1 MRTFA
6 PSAMAAIASPVLGM
20 AALVRMDF
28 PGGAVLLAA
37 ANFDVQAPSG
47 LYRGAISLGEISEV
61 NDSPGEIK
69 GLQFSLSGVRSE
81 YIALAL
87 DDAGVVPGTPVT
99 IRTGIFDAATGQ
111 LCDEPIAWRGTL
123 DTMSITENG
132 ETCTIAATAESSAVD
147 LLRGS
152 PLPYS
157 DADQKAIYPDDRI
170 FEYLLRQV
178 NVPVVWPDRNYFIAR
193 GG

>member
-1 MRTFA
+1 MRSLA
-6 PSAMAAIASPVLGM
+6 PSALAAIAAPVLGL

-28 PGGAVLLAA
+28 PGGAILLTS
-37 ANFDVQAPSG
+37 ANFDIQAPSG
-47 LYRGAISLGEISEV
+47 LYRGAGAFGQISEV

-81 YIALAL
+81 FIALAL
-87 DDAGVVPGTPVT
+87 DDAAVVQGTPVT
-99 IRTGIFDAATGQ
+99 IRHGIFDASSGQ

-123 DTMSITENG
+123 DTMSIEEDG

-152 PLPYS
+152 PLTYS
-157 DADQKAIYPDDRI
+157 DADQKALYPDDRF
-170 FEYLLRQV
+170 FEYLLSQV
-178 NVPVVWPDRNYFIAR
+178 NVPVVWPDRNYFIAK
-193 GG
+193 G